1 MSQKYPFDAVQ
12 GSDKAIN
19 VPFLARELGPGPVY
33 CSGHV
38 ARPSPR
44 HTGLDVARSSHIQH
58 GLDRALCS
66 SFGLEKFPF
75 IS

>member
-1 MSQKYPFDAVQ
+1 MSQKYPFGAVQ

-19 VPFLARELGPGPVY
+19 VPFLAREQGPGPVY

-44 HTGLDVARSSHIQH
+44 HTGLEIARTFSYPTRFRQGFMFVIRP
-58 GLDRALCS
+58 G
-66 SFGLEKFPF
+66 E
-75 IS
+75 ISIH